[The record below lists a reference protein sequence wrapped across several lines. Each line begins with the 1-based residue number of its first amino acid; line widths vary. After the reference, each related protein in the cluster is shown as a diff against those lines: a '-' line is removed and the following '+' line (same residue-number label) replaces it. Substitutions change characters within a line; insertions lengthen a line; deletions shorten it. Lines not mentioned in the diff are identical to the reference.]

1 MAARLPQSRQTATLA
16 DALKVGSPG
25 LALAWDGGI
34 VVTNGTTRP
43 FGIDTSVPT
52 TARMYDYWLGGT
64 DNFTADRVAAMA
76 VSEVAPEARLIA
88 VENRKFLRRAVRY
101 LTAEAGVTQFLDIGT
116 GLPTQGNVHQVA
128 QAISPDAR
136 VVYVDNDPMV
146 LAHSRALK
154 TGGNTVVIE
163 ADLREPQAILD
174 HADTRRLIDF
184 SRPLA
189 VLLVAVLHF
198 ISDDYDPPAIVA
210 TLRHAVPPGSY
221 LVISHVTGDIR
232 PETATRAAVHYKRVT
247 PGATLRNRDE
257 ILRFFTGLDL
267 IDPGLVQVPYW
278 RPDDEPSEAGKV
290 WILGGVGRKPGPQ
303 Q

>member
-1 MAARLPQSRQTATLA
+1 MTSATT
-16 DALKVGSPG
+16 P
-25 LALAWDGGI
+25 
-34 VVTNGTTRP
+34 P
-43 FGIDTSVPT
+43 FGIDITVPT

-64 DNFTADRVAAMA
+64 DNFAADRVAAQA
-76 VSEVAPEARLIA
+76 VSEVAPTARLMA

-101 LTAEAGVTQFLDIGT
+101 LAAEEGITQFLDIGT

-128 QAISPDAR
+128 QAVNPGAR

-163 ADLREPQAILD
+163 TDLRQPQAILD

-184 SRPLA
+184 SQPMA

-198 ISDDYDPPAIVA
+198 ISEDNDPPAIIA
-210 TLRHAVPPGSY
+210 TLRDAAPPGSY
-221 LVISHVTGDIR
+221 LLISHVTGDIS
-232 PETATRAAVHYKRVT
+232 PKAAAQAAMHYKKVT
-247 PGATLRNRDE
+247 SGATLRNRDE

-278 RPDDEPSEAGKV
+278 RPDDEPSDAEKV
-290 WILGGVGRKPGPQ
+290 WILGGLARKPGLDLPHGRG
-303 Q
+303 